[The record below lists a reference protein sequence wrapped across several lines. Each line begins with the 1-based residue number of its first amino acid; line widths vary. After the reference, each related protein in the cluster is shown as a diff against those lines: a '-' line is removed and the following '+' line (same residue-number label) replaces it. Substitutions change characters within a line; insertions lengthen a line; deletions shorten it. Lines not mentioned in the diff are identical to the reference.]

1 MAPRSPRKYARKN
14 KLIRRKRW
22 ARPARKTVNVNR
34 ALNPIPQRYI
44 TKLKY
49 SQVLSTDSVLG
60 SYKMNL
66 NSLFDPDFS
75 GGGHQPY
82 GFDQLAALYNRYR
95 VISCGYRIQLAV
107 VGTGPSIML
116 TAMPSNQ
123 NVTAGTGSEIRENP
137 RAKYIVQNPGAS
149 AVVLS
154 NKVYIPSLV
163 GRNKAQYM
171 ADDRY
176 QSLVTSSPNEDAYL
190 NIQTFAPSTDLPLGS
205 VAVQIVMEFT
215 AEFFDMKALGQS

>member
-1 MAPRSPRKYARKN
+1 MPRISKPKNAPRRN
-14 KLIRRKRW
+14 LIRRKKW
-22 ARPARKTVNVNR
+22 ARKTVNVNR
-34 ALNPIPQRYI
+34 ALTPIPQRYI
-44 TKLKY
+44 TKMKY
-49 SQVLSTDSVLG
+49 SSVLATDASLG

-66 NSLFDPDFS
+66 NSIYDPDFT

-95 VISCGYRIQLAV
+95 VIACGYRIQLAV
-107 VGTGPSIML
+107 VSTASSIML

-154 NKVYIPSLV
+154 GKSYLPSLV

-176 QSLVTSSPNEDAYL
+176 QALVTANPSEDAFL
-190 NIQTFAPSTDLPLGS
+190 NIQTFSPSTDVPLGS
-205 VAVQIVMEFT
+205 VAVQVVMEYT
-215 AEFFDMKALGQS
+215 VEFFDMKALGQS

>member
-1 MAPRSPRKYARKN
+1 MARRRFQRKR

-22 ARPARKTVNVNR
+22 ARKARKTVNVNR
-34 ALNPIPQRYI
+34 ALAPIAQRYI
-44 TKLKY
+44 TKMKY
-49 SQVLSTDSVLG
+49 SQVIATDATLG

-66 NSLFDPDFS
+66 NSIYDPDFS
-75 GGGHQPY
+75 GTGHQPY
-82 GFDQLAALYNRYR
+82 GFDQLASLYNRYR
-95 VISCGYRIQLAV
+95 VISCGYRINLAV
-107 VGTGPSIML
+107 VSTGPSIML

-137 RAKYIVQNPGAS
+137 RAKYITQNPGGPS
-149 AVVLS
+149 VTLRG
-154 NKVYIPSLV
+154 KTYLPSLV

-176 QSLVTSSPNEDAYL
+176 QALVTANPQEEAYL

-205 VAVQIVMEFT
+205 VAVQIVMEYT
-215 AEFFDMKALGQS
+215 VEFFDIKALGQS